1 MQLTNLFFTFLLAT
15 AVAAKGK
22 NGTHTH
28 EGGDGHKDGHKHGG
42 DKAIT
47 DKSLC
52 REMAQLSHLVKVA
65 SNETKIAEMTK
76 NNATKI
82 AQFKT
87 KAAEATTK
95 LTTMQ
100 SNATFMNVCNVIGA
114 EQSLKAECKKM
125 RSLQKLKTLAGN
137 ETAITAMTKG
147 NATKAASLKAK
158 AAEAS
163 TNLDKMMANAT
174 LVEACK
180 SQADAKNQKSG
191 ATPGASPAGAQAAA
205 AASGSPTPTPSA
217 AAAAA
222 NSAGLVLMANT
233 GFISTAIVVA
243 AGILML

>member
-28 EGGDGHKDGHKHGG
+28 DDGHGDGHKHGDDHNHGG
-42 DKAIT
+42 DKAIN

-65 SNETKIAEMTK
+65 SNDTKVAEMTK

-87 KAAEATTK
+87 KAAEASTK

-100 SNATFMNVCNVIGA
+100 SNATFVNVCNVIGA

-137 ETAITAMTKG
+137 ETAITEMTKG
-147 NATKAASLKAK
+147 NATKAAALKAK
-158 AAEAS
+158 AAEAQ

-174 LVEACK
+174 FVEACK
-180 SQADAKNQKSG
+180 SQTDAKNQKSG
-191 ATPGASPAGAQAAA
+191 TSPGGAQAA

-222 NSAGLVLMANT
+222 NSAGLMLMANT
-233 GFISTAIVVA
+233 GFISTAIIVA